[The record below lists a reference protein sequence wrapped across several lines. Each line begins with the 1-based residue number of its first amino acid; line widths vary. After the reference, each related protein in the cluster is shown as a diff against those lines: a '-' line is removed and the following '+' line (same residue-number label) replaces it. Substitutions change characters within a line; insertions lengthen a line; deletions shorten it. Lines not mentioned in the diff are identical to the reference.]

1 MFAPSIFGLPGPRL
15 HDLDLPEQHPA
26 GHPKVP
32 DEAQPCREEGVAA
45 ADADEDNSH
54 AYEKGLCPNNS
65 FTSAT
70 LPCLR

>member
-26 GHPKVP
+26 DHPKVP
-32 DEAQPCREEGVAA
+32 DEAQPCSQEGVAA
-45 ADADEDNSH
+45 AHADEDNSH
-54 AYEKGLCPNNS
+54 ANEKGLCPNN